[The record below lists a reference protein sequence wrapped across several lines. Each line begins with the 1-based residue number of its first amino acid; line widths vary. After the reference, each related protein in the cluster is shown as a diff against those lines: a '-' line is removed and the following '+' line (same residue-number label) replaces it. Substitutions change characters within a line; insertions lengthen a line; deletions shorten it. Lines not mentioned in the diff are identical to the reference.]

1 MRNLFLLLAFPV
13 TAFAQREKEFK
24 LEGEL
29 KLNKAV
35 DWVYLRYNSGDN
47 MVTDSFQVPAG
58 KFKYEGRIAE
68 PTVATLSVK
77 FAKAEGE
84 KPERDAVQLFLEPT
98 KMKLLAQ
105 DSLKFVSLTGSAA
118 HADFSALQVKQQ
130 AYNQRLAPLYENYT
144 RLRKAG
150 DKDGLKKIEHEIE
163 KVDAEMKEDV
173 YGSFVRSNPKSP
185 AALYALKQYA
195 GWDIDANK
203 VEPLYASLPAA
214 LKEYPSAKSFK
225 QQLDIAKKTAVG
237 QYALDFTQNDT
248 LGKPVSLYSL
258 KGKYV
263 LVDFWASW
271 CGPCRVENPNVV
283 KAFNTYKDKN
293 FTVLGVSLDRE
304 GQKDK
309 WMKAIHDDNLT
320 WTHVS
325 DLKFWDNE
333 VAVLYGIRA
342 IPQNLLVDPQ
352 GKIIAKNIRGEELQ
366 QKLQELLK

>member
-1 MRNLFLLLAFPV
+1 MRKLFLLMALPV
-13 TAFAQREKEFK
+13 TAFAQGGKEFK

-29 KLNKAV
+29 KLSKPV
-35 DWVYLRYNSGDN
+35 DWVYLRYNN
-47 MVTDSFQVPAG
+47 VMDSFQVPAG
-58 KFKYEGRIAE
+58 KFKYEGKIAE

-77 FAKAEGE
+77 FLKGEGE
-84 KPERDAVQLFLEPT
+84 EKPQRDAVQLFLEPT

-118 HADFSALQVKQQ
+118 HADFASLQKKQQ
-130 AYNQRLAPLYENYT
+130 AYSQRLTPLYEEYT

-163 KVDAEMKEDV
+163 KIDAEMKEDV
-173 YGSFVRSNPKSP
+173 YGSFVRNNPKSP

-203 VEPLYASLPAA
+203 VEPMYASLPAS

-225 QQLDIAKKTAVG
+225 EQLDLAKKTAVG
-237 QYALDFTQNDT
+237 QYAMDFTQNDT
-248 LGKPVSLYSL
+248 LGKAVSLSSF

-304 GQKDK
+304 GQKER

-333 VAVLYGIRA
+333 VAKQYGIRA
-342 IPQNLLVDPQ
+342 IPQNLLIDPQ
-352 GKIIAKNIRGEELQ
+352 GKIVARNISGDELH